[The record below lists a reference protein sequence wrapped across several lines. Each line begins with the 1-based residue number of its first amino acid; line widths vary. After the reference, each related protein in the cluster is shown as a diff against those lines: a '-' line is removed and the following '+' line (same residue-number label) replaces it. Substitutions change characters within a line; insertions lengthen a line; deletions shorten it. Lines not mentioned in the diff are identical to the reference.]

1 MQKKDQEQTEVKG
14 QTLEELVPVYFNANE
29 QSKRFKDAASM
40 LGDEIKKI
48 CLEKNLTKGQVGEY
62 KVSVSKQIRSSFDA
76 EVLLECANKLAP
88 EVRKKI
94 VKVKEY
100 VDEAELEKAV
110 FLGVIKPEDIK
121 PAQIEKEVV
130 ALRVTRK

>member
-1 MQKKDQEQTEVKG
+1 MQNKKTDENK
-14 QTLEELVPVYFNANE
+14 QTLEELVPVYSYANE
-29 QSKRFKDAASM
+29 QSKKFKDIAAA

-62 KVSVSKQIRSSFDA
+62 KISVSKQIRSSFDA

-88 EVRKKI
+88 KVRKKI

-100 VDEAELEKAV
+100 VDEQELEKAV

-121 PAQIEKEVV
+121 PAKIEKEVV